1 MNEKTLRVLEYPK
14 VLEKLAS
21 YTSFNAGRELA
32 QNLTPSNDLA
42 EVQARLDTTTEA
54 RNLIENSAEVTIG
67 GARDVR
73 NAVRLAALGHTIDAI
88 SFLEIQA
95 TLHSS
100 RTLRHIIMKQATQY
114 YLLSEI
120 ARNLVDLP
128 LLEGEI
134 ERTIAPD
141 GSVMDS
147 ASPALRRI
155 REQIRISHGRLIDR
169 LNSMLTSSQY
179 RTALQE
185 PIITMREG
193 RYVLPIKTDFKG
205 QVRGIIHDQSASGQT
220 LYIEPIGIVDLN
232 NNWKQ
237 LQLDEKDE
245 IERILR
251 ELAAKVAV
259 HAPAI
264 MTAVEALGQLDL
276 AFAKARYANAIRA
289 TQPIISPPG
298 DNAALLNFGQARHPL
313 LGDKVVP
320 IDVYLG
326 GDVRVLVITG
336 PNTGGKTV
344 SIKTVG
350 LLTLMTQAGMHIP
363 AETGSQALIFQKI
376 FADIGDEQS
385 IEQSL
390 STFSSHMT
398 NIIGILDKIDPATL
412 VILDELGAGTDPT
425 EGAALARSLIEFML
439 EKKACA
445 VITTH
450 YSELKT
456 YAYTTPGV
464 QNASVEFNVETL
476 SPTYRLQIGLPGR
489 SNALAI
495 ANRLGMPEN
504 ITDGARS
511 LLSKEETQA
520 DVLIGE
526 IYKERETAA
535 TIRYDTMRIKV
546 ETEKLRE
553 ELNNRLRSIEES
565 RRKAITEA
573 RESARQEIETEFAAL
588 RKETDEL
595 RHRLL
600 DIEQAARLAA
610 DSNEIAAEMERQR
623 RALAEAERIAADLQR
638 EARQRARQR
647 ANAPLLPTD
656 EPLDNNFKVG
666 DAVRIESLGLEG
678 TINANPDSEGKFE
691 VISGNF
697 KVKVLPLDLRKIS
710 KKTLSESGGARTSRQ
725 RIDLANQREKEAAIN
740 VNIQARRSTAD
751 TSMELDMRGW
761 RAEEVATEL
770 DRYLN
775 DAYMSNLPYVR
786 LVHGK
791 GTGVLRQ
798 VVRQYLRS
806 HPLVASW
813 RNGENS
819 EGGDGVT
826 VANLKQA

>member
-1 MNEKTLRVLEYPK
+1 MHEKTLRVLEYPK
-14 VLEKLAS
+14 VLERLAY

-32 QNLTPSNDLA
+32 ENLTPATEIN
-42 EVQARLDTTTEA
+42 EIQARLDTTAEA
-54 RNLIENSAEVTIG
+54 RRLIENSPEVTIG
-67 GARDVR
+67 GARDIR
-73 NAVRLAALGHTIDAI
+73 ASVRLAAMGHAIDPT
-88 SFLEIQA
+88 SFLEIHS
-95 TLHSS
+95 TLQSS
-100 RTLRHIIMKQATQY
+100 RNMRHAIIKQAAQY
-114 YLLSEI
+114 YYLSEI

-134 ERTIAPD
+134 ERTIGPD
-141 GSVMDS
+141 GTVLDS

-155 REQIRISHGRLIDR
+155 REQIRISHNRLIDR
-169 LNSMLTSSQY
+169 LNNMLTSSQY

-193 RYVLPIKTDFKG
+193 RYVLPVKADFKG
-205 QVRGIIHDQSASGQT
+205 QLRGIVHDQSASGQT
-220 LYIEPIGIVDLN
+220 LYIEPLGVVELN
-232 NNWKQ
+232 NSWKQ

-251 ELAAKVAV
+251 ELAAKIAV

-264 MTAVEALGQLDL
+264 ITAVEALAQLDL

-289 TQPIISPPG
+289 TQPAINLPSAEG
-298 DNAALLNFGQARHPL
+298 ALLNFGQARHPL

-350 LLTLMTQAGMHIP
+350 LFTLMVQAGLHLP
-363 AETGSQALIFQKI
+363 VEAGSQALVFQKI

-398 NIIGILDKIDPATL
+398 NIIGILDKIDADSL
-412 VILDELGAGTDPT
+412 VVLDELGAGTDPT
-425 EGAALARSLIEFML
+425 EGAALARSLIEFIL
-439 EKKACA
+439 EKQACA

-450 YSELKT
+450 YSELKS
-456 YAYTTPGV
+456 YAYATPGV
-464 QNASVEFNVETL
+464 QNASVEFNVQTL

-495 ANRLGMPEN
+495 ATRLGMPEN
-504 ITDGARS
+504 IVESARG

-535 TIRYDTMRIKV
+535 TIRYETMRVKA
-546 ETEKLRE
+546 ETEKLRD
-553 ELNNRLRSIEES
+553 ELSKQLRTID
-565 RRKAITEA
+565 EA
-573 RESARQEIETEFAAL
+573 RREAVAVAREQARQELEAEFSAI
-588 RKETDEL
+588 RKETEEL

-600 DIEQAARLAA
+600 DIEQAARLASQ
-610 DSNEIAAEMERQR
+610 SNEIAAEMERQR
-623 RALAEAERIAADLQR
+623 KALAEAERAAANLQR

-647 ANAPLLPTD
+647 SNTPILPTD
-656 EPLDNNFKVG
+656 EPLDTDFKVG
-666 DAVRIESLGLEG
+666 DAVRVETLGMEG
-678 TINANPDSEGKFE
+678 TINTLADTDGKLE
-691 VISGNF
+691 IVSGNF
-697 KVKVLPLDLRKIS
+697 KVKVLPADLRKLP
-710 KKTLSESGGARTSRQ
+710 KKALADNAPRTARQ
-725 RIDLANQREKEAAIN
+725 RADIAGMREKEAAVRVN
-740 VNIQARRSTAD
+740 VQARQSSAD
-751 TSMELDMRGW
+751 TGMELDMRGW
-761 RAEEVATEL
+761 RAEAVSSEL

-775 DAYMSNLPYVR
+775 DAYLSNLPYVR

-798 VVRQYLRS
+798 VVRQYLRT
-806 HPLVASW
+806 HPLVASF
-813 RNGENS
+813 RTGENS
-819 EGGDGVT
+819 EGGDGIT
-826 VANLKQA
+826 VATLRTS